1 MMPFLIILSLFLP
14 LTPAGNADTTFTI
27 FGNVEGMEDTIV
39 ELIVTIQSEEEV
51 LVTTHLRDGTFTLTG
66 KIEHPVYSAIRFVDQ
81 NKYIYLWLEPSKIH
95 ITANAIPGPDSPR
108 ELPATIAGS
117 IEQALMQEFQD
128 SYDEI
133 YRKVS
138 ELVDMKRQTEDT
150 DERDRLDVEIIE
162 ARLKAR
168 AGNSEYILDFARKHN
183 DRVVSAYI
191 MRSQIND
198 VYNDV
203 TELDEILN
211 GFSNRVKETPYF
223 KEIREGLDRLIKT
236 QSGSAA
242 PEFTLKNRQGEA
254 VSLTDFRG
262 KIVLLDFWA
271 SWCASCIASFPSL
284 KQLYDDYRDMGF
296 EIIGI
301 STDSDEAAWL
311 RSIEQHQ
318 LPWINVIDRSTDAD
332 MKDTISTDYSVVFLP
347 TFIMVDKEGK
357 ILAKNLSIEEMER
370 LLNELL

>member
-1 MMPFLIILSLFLP
+1 MMSFLIILSLFLP
-14 LTPAGNADTTFTI
+14 ITPAGNTETTFTI
-27 FGNVEGMEDTIV
+27 YGNVEGMDDTIV

-51 LVTTHLRDGTFTLTG
+51 LATTPLRDDTFTLTG
-66 KIEHPVYSAIRFVDQ
+66 DVEHPVYSAIRFVDQ
-81 NKYIYLWLEPSKIH
+81 NKYIYLWLEPSEIH
-95 ITANAIPGPDSPR
+95 VSANANPGPDSPR
-108 ELPATIAGS
+108 ELPATITGS
-117 IEQALMQEFQD
+117 TEQTLMQEFQD
-128 SYDEI
+128 AYEEI
-133 YRKVS
+133 YRNVS
-138 ELVDMKRQTEDT
+138 ELVEMKRQTDDA
-150 DERDRLDVEIIE
+150 DEQNRLDAEIIE

-168 AGNSEYILDFARKHN
+168 ARNSTYILDFARKHN

-203 TELDEILN
+203 TELNEILI
-211 GFSNRVKETPYF
+211 GFSNRVKKTTYF

-236 QSGSAA
+236 QPGSAA
-242 PEFTLKNRQGEA
+242 PEFTLKNRRGEA

-262 KIVLLDFWA
+262 KLVLLDFWA
-271 SWCASCIASFPSL
+271 SWCASCIASIPSL
-284 KQLYDDYRDMGF
+284 KELYEKYRDTGF

-311 RSIEQHQ
+311 RSIEQHE
-318 LPWINVIDRSTDAD
+318 LPWINVIDRSTDGD
-332 MKDTISTDYSVVFLP
+332 MKNTISTDYSAVFLP
-347 TFIMVDKEGK
+347 TFIMVDREGK

>member
-1 MMPFLIILSLFLP
+1 
-14 LTPAGNADTTFTI
+14 
-27 FGNVEGMEDTIV
+27 MEDTSV
-39 ELIVTIQSEEEV
+39 ELIVTIRSEEEV
-51 LVTTHLRDGTFTLTG
+51 LATTPLRDGIFTLTG

-81 NKYIYLWLEPSKIH
+81 NKYINFWLEPSEIH
-95 ITANAIPGPDSPR
+95 LSANANLGPDSPR
-108 ELPATIAGS
+108 ELPATITGS
-117 IEQALMQEFQD
+117 TEHALMQEFHEA
-128 SYDEI
+128 YDEI
-133 YRKVS
+133 YRNVS
-138 ELVDMKRQTEDT
+138 ELVEMKRQTEDT
-150 DERDRLDVEIIE
+150 AERDRLDVEIIE

-168 AGNSEYILDFARKHN
+168 ARNSEYILDFARKHN

-236 QSGSAA
+236 QPGSAA

-262 KIVLLDFWA
+262 KLVLLDFWA
-271 SWCASCIASFPSL
+271 SWCASCIASFPPL
-284 KQLYDDYRDMGF
+284 KQLYEDYRDMGF

-311 RSIEQHQ
+311 RSIEQHE

-332 MKDTISTDYSVVFLP
+332 MKNTISTDYSVVFLP
-347 TFIMVDKEGK
+347 TFILVDKEGK